1 MNRSTLNILLPQL
14 YNCRAKWSAET
25 YELYRTKVGF
35 IKIKNLL
42 VCRSC
47 HLCCSLLIVAS
58 GVLNPHAGISTA
70 LVLAQGGARQ
80 LSLQSEIDMLLKF
93 HLPNCFCV
101 NCFPILAVFSCCFLI
116 ASACSPAV
124 LEGSSPCP
132 MFSSIHGLPGL
143 VNYEGCAALSVMP
156 LNNYS

>member
-1 MNRSTLNILLPQL
+1 MASKFSPSPWSTQPSPLATLYRSNTHGGCGPTVLHTSRMNRSTLNILLPQL
-14 YNCRAKWSAET
+14 YNCRAKWSSET

-47 HLCCSLLIVAS
+47 HPCCSLLIVAS

-70 LVLAQGGARQ
+70 GISTALVLAQGGTRQ

-93 HLPNCFCV
+93 HLPHCFCV
-101 NCFPILAVFSCCFLI
+101 NCFPILAVLAA
-116 ASACSPAV
+116 AS
-124 LEGSSPCP
+124 
-132 MFSSIHGLPGL
+132 
-143 VNYEGCAALSVMP
+143 
-156 LNNYS
+156 